1 MAERQ
6 KAPASRSKKEYSF
19 EIVDQCEGLY
29 IQEEKTF
36 EEISKLTK
44 VPAVTLQ
51 RWGSEKKNPDGTIE
65 PSWGEKKKQWKSRL
79 LKAQEETRALIREE
93 ILLRDLVNQKNL
105 LDKYLEGR
113 EYDRSDFNTHSL
125 YRDTLNGIA
134 KLLADMRKRDE
145 SLRGIQKIDRPQ
157 VFVDFLKDLVSYLK
171 DHDPE
176 ALAAMEK
183 NFDPFIQFAKGKYS

>member
-1 MAERQ
+1 MAKSSFMSNPAKIKVIGLGGGGCNAITRMVQDNIQGVEFIAMNTDAQ
-6 KAPASRSKKEYSF
+6 AMAITEAPIR
-19 EIVDQCEGLY
+19 
-29 IQEEKTF
+29 IQ
-36 EEISKLTK
+36 L
-44 VPAVTLQ
+44 
-51 RWGSEKKNPDGTIE
+51 
-65 PSWGEKKKQWKSRL
+65 GEKCI
-79 LKAQEETRALIREE
+79 EN
-93 ILLRDLVNQKNL
+93 NQLEAARKIANKFYMYKDGYPQFVANL

-145 SLRGIQKIDRPQ
+145 VLRQTQGGTQKIDRPQ
-157 VFVDFLKDLVSYLK
+157 IFVDFLKDLVSYLK

-176 ALAAMEK
+176 ALAGLEK